1 MTTSR
6 NHTIARL
13 AYALAQS
20 DGTVTTP
27 ELQALEGFLL
37 AHPER
42 FTVEDRF
49 DILGFIDDFQFAQRG
64 RTPAFWTEWRLRQ
77 LPSLLLVDD
86 APVLLDLL
94 MTLAEADRHVAPQEL
109 DLIARV
115 REALNGPRT
124 AAA

>member
-20 DGTVTTP
+20 DGHVSAS
-27 ELQALEGFLL
+27 ELQSLERFLH

-42 FTVEDRF
+42 FSPEDRF
-49 DILGFIDDFQFAQRG
+49 DILGFIDDFQFAQHG
-64 RTPAFWTEWRLRQ
+64 RSVAFWSEWRLRR

-94 MTLAEADRHVAPQEL
+94 MSVAEADRHVSPEEFE
-109 DLIARV
+109 LIARV
-115 REALNGPRT
+115 REALNGPQAS
-124 AAA
+124 AA